1 MPKFF
6 YIARDNLGNK
16 ITGSMEDASME
27 DLTTRLQA
35 KGLTVINIF
44 SESKESLAMAQ
55 TGKVAGVQIRRF
67 HMGIKDS
74 DLVLFCRQL
83 ATLLGAGVTILKCLD
98 ILLKQVSS
106 RKLDTVIRSL
116 IKGMEAGL
124 TFHEAMAKHP
134 AVFSEL
140 WVNLVESGEASG
152 NLAVVLTRLATY
164 LERNAAFKSK
174 VISALVYPAILLFAG
189 LAAILFLMFK
199 IIPTFAE
206 LFKGFDMKLPLLTE
220 IVLNLSTGLKNYGIF
235 IVLLG
240 VGLFFIFK
248 KFVSTSE
255 GRRQYENFKFK
266 LPILGEF
273 FRAMVVERFSSEMS
287 T

>member
-1 MPKFF
+1 
-6 YIARDNLGNK
+6 
-16 ITGSMEDASME
+16 ME